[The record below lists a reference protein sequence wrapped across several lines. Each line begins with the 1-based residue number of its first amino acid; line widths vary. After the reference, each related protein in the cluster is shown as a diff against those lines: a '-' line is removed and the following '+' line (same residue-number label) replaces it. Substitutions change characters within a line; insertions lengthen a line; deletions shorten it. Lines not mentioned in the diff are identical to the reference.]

1 MYVFEISK
9 HRNEIKG
16 SGDNRK
22 VHKESLE
29 VYEQMKILHYSPK
42 YSVSHINWTN
52 RFKIFE

>member
-52 RFKIFE
+52 RFKIFG